1 MMHGALVRLR
11 ARQEADVAI
20 LDAELHDDIAQSV
33 VSTGR
38 PWRPISPGSSA
49 SEYRISDP
57 DDKMAR
63 FSVVT
68 VDGDELAGEASLWRI
83 DTFNRSAHV
92 GIALRRPYQGKGF
105 GTDAVGVLC
114 HYGFVV
120 LGLHRL
126 QVETLADNDGMLKA
140 AQRNGFVREGVVR
153 QAGWLMGGFADE
165 VILGLL
171 AHEWQARGDATG

>member
-1 MMHGALVRLR
+1 MLHGALVRLR

-20 LDAELHDDIAQSV
+20 LDAELHDDVAQNV
-33 VSTGR
+33 VGTGR
-38 PWRPISPGSSA
+38 PWRPIPPGSAA
-49 SEYRISDP
+49 SHYAISDP
-57 DDKMAR
+57 DDNMAK

-68 VDGDELAGEASLWRI
+68 ADGDELAGEASLWRI

-92 GIALRRPYQGKGF
+92 GIALRPAYQGKGL

-120 LGLHRL
+120 LGLNRL

-171 AHEWQARGDATG
+171 ADEWGQRRGAA